1 MPQKSRQALRNK
13 VEMTHILI
21 QQGIEKGSK
30 KWKEMQ
36 HFTNEQLDTEQ
47 FCNKWVMKTALSV
60 VQTPEK
66 YSPSSY
72 GGRDPR
78 DLRIPKKT

>member
-21 QQGIEKGSK
+21 QQGIKKGSR

-36 HFTNEQLDTEQ
+36 HFTDEQLDTEQ
-47 FCNKWVMKTALSV
+47 V
-60 VQTPEK
+60 
-66 YSPSSY
+66 SPQEIMENIQQCVNTWI
-72 GGRDPR
+72 DM
-78 DLRIPKKT
+78 

>member
-21 QQGIEKGSK
+21 QQGVEKGSK
-30 KWKEMQ
+30 KWNKMQ

-47 FCNKWVMKTALSV
+47 V
-60 VQTPEK
+60 
-66 YSPSSY
+66 SPQE
-72 GGRDPR
+72 
-78 DLRIPKKT
+78 IMENIQQNMNT

>member
-21 QQGIEKGSK
+21 QQGVEKGSK
-30 KWKEMQ
+30 KWNEMQ

-47 FCNKWVMKTALSV
+47 V
-60 VQTPEK
+60 
-66 YSPSSY
+66 SPQE
-72 GGRDPR
+72 
-78 DLRIPKKT
+78 IMENIQQNMNT